1 MMIPFFFTSYKKAP
15 LATCMSFLSS
25 MNYLFAAFFVVGYI
39 MNWSGARADMT
50 LGTSILAG
58 GVFALIGFG
67 LGKLAERM
75 AVRKQQKM
83 SLR

>member
-1 MMIPFFFTSYKKAP
+1 
-15 LATCMSFLSS
+15 MSTLT
-25 MNYLFAAFFVVGYI
+25 LVIIIVFVVGYI

-75 AVRKQQKM
+75 AVRKQRKM